1 MSPLS
6 RFRSTAAFLALAAA
20 LAGCAVSRE
29 DFRANPQAAS
39 NYEICK
45 ALQGEEAAVD
55 RRFVS
60 DLNSELLDRRV
71 SPAACGQIVKEREET
86 IALAVMA
93 GAVVAAAA
101 VADDEDDRDHRH
113 RKPRRDC
120 FVKDGKRYCRQ

>member
-1 MSPLS
+1 MASLS
-6 RFRSTAAFLALAAA
+6 RLRSTAALFAIAAA
-20 LAGCAVSRE
+20 LTGCAVTRE

-55 RRFVS
+55 RRFLS
-60 DLNSELLDRRV
+60 DLNSELLDRRI
-71 SPAACGQIVKEREET
+71 SPAACGQIVKEREEA

-101 VADDEDDRDHRH
+101 ASDDEEREHHR

-120 FVKDGKRYCRQ
+120 FIKDGKRYCRQ